1 MHVALFHPAKLP
13 VRKYGGAERVV
24 VWLARGL
31 AELGHR
37 VSLLATSGSDVPEAT
52 LVPVD
57 QSAASR
63 PGFDLARHLPAGV
76 DIVHAHRPMTAPP
89 GVPLVWT
96 NHGNTR
102 PDQLDRLPPFMVCL
116 SANHA
121 ARHQTNSFVYNGL
134 DLAEYR
140 IGSPRGDFDLFLGR
154 LHTAKGYA
162 WALEGARRTGHRLVV
177 AGGWRPSLR
186 RDLRYVGEVGDA
198 EKIGLLAEANC
209 LWMPA
214 QWDEPFGLPLIEAM
228 ASGTPV
234 LGTLRGALPE
244 VVTPD
249 SGALGETLD
258 DLVELRPRIDTIE
271 PAACRAR
278 VERHFSHRMMAAEYV
293 RFYQSVLR
301 DGVLPAGRVAGM

>member
-1 MHVALFHPAKLP
+1 MHVALFLPARLP
-13 VRKYGGAERVV
+13 VKRYGGVERVV

-37 VSLLATSGSDVPEAT
+37 VTLLAAPGSVVPEAT

-57 QSAASR
+57 PGASTK
-63 PGFDLARHLPAGV
+63 PGFDLGRLLPAGV
-76 DIVHAHRPMTAPP
+76 DIIHAHRPVAGPA

-96 NHGNTR
+96 HHGNTR
-102 PDQLDRLPPFMVCL
+102 ADQLDQLPGGMICL

-121 ARHQTNSFVYNGL
+121 GRHQTNAFVYNGL
-134 DLAEYR
+134 DLAEYPP
-140 IGSPRGDFDLFLGR
+140 GTAKGDFDLFLGR
-154 LHTAKGYA
+154 LHTARGYA

-186 RDLRYVGEVGDA
+186 RDLRYAGEVGDA
-198 EKIGLLAEANC
+198 EKLRLLGEARC
-209 LWMPA
+209 LWAPA

-228 ASGTPV
+228 ACGTPV
-234 LGTLRGALPE
+234 LATVRGSHPE
-244 VVTPD
+244 IVTPD
-249 SGALGETLD
+249 TGGLGESLE
-258 DLVELRPRIDTIE
+258 DLVALRPRLDTID

-278 VERHFSHRMMAAEYV
+278 VERLFSHRAMAAEYL
-293 RFYQSVLR
+293 RYYEAMHR